1 MVVVV
6 VFGFFAFLSFS
17 SSQVVSSRAA
27 QGEWMSSRQNIS
39 WKQLPFQIHHL
50 GSQNIFFLWLKV
62 GFLVKCMASR
72 LQTNNELSSLFQ
84 RKKKVFRISARRTT
98 TRPRETCGINVVVV
112 VSHIR
117 SVGAVRTARGDPR
130 ELHGARFSF
139 SHFFF
144 FSFPRKEF
152 VGGILVEIRFAR
164 VFFSAMWGR
173 ETRVIATFWFGFV
186 GCGIGRVIFNQLWWI
201 LSFGS
206 HRTRARNSRAY
217 PLIFFI
223 F

>member
-1 MVVVV
+1 MSSRLFVSRRLPGFQHRLLSRRFRPTKAKKRTQQRVVVVVV

-39 WKQLPFQIHHL
+39 WKQRPFQIHYL

-98 TRPRETCGINVVVV
+98 TRPRETCGFDVVVV
-112 VSHIR
+112 VSRVR
-117 SVGAVRTARGDPR
+117 SVVAVRATKRGDPR
-130 ELHGARFSF
+130 ESHGARFSF

-144 FSFPRKEF
+144 
-152 VGGILVEIRFAR
+152 LL
-164 VFFSAMWGR
+164 FFSA
-173 ETRVIATFWFGFV
+173 
-186 GCGIGRVIFNQLWWI
+186 
-201 LSFGS
+201 
-206 HRTRARNSRAY
+206 
-217 PLIFFI
+217 
-223 F
+223 